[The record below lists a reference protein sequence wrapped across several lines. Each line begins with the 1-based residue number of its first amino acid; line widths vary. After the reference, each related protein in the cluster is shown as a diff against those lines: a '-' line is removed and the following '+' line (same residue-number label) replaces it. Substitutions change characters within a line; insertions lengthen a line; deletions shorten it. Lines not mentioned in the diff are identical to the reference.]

1 MKLTRRRFAGSLA
14 APAILR
20 EQSRRKLNIVLA
32 IADDLGRTTGAYGDA
47 YAKTP
52 NLDALSR
59 EGVRFTHAFC
69 TTASCSASRSVML
82 TGLHNHANG
91 QFGHAHDYH
100 HFSLHPKIRP
110 LPALLKP
117 AGYKTGL
124 IGKFHVA
131 PPAQFGWDMLAE
143 GADRN
148 VEAMAQKARQFVE
161 ACAGAPFYLH
171 IGYGDPHRAEVGFGN
186 SRSYPGVRKTPFD
199 PAKAPVPSWLPD
211 NPGTRR
217 ELAEYY
223 EAANRLDQG
232 IGLLIEALKST
243 GQLDNTLFV
252 FISDNG
258 PAFPNAKTN
267 VYDAGSRL
275 PMIVRAPAMA
285 KRGSIN
291 NAMVSWTD
299 LAPTFLEAAGAQ
311 APEYPLH
318 GRSWLQV
325 LARENPAGWDQ
336 VFYSHTFHEVTMHY
350 PIRGTRTRRWKYL
363 RNLDWQKEFP
373 HASDLYESE
382 TWQGMLKQ
390 GDAARLGKRAV
401 KDYLFRAH
409 EELYDLNQDP
419 DEVNNLAANSRHQ
432 AELLQLRRDVIR
444 FRKRTGDPWLIND
457 QNRPGFTEPA

>member
-1 MKLTRRRFAGSLA
+1 MKLTRRQFASA
-14 APAILR
+14 AAGPALLR
-20 EQSRRKLNIVLA
+20 ARSSRKPNIVLA
-32 IADDLGRTTGAYGDA
+32 IADDLGLTTGAYGDNVA
-47 YAKTP
+47 RTP
-52 NLDALSR
+52 NLDQLAR

-100 HFSLHPKIRP
+100 HFSLHANIRT
-110 LPALLKP
+110 LPSLLKP

-131 PPAQFGWDMLAE
+131 PPAQFGWDYLSE
-143 GADRN
+143 GSDREVRGMAD
-148 VEAMAQKARQFVE
+148 KARQFVRD
-161 ACAGAPFYLH
+161 CGGSPFYLH
-171 IGYGDPHRAEVGFGN
+171 VGYGDPHRAAVGFGN
-186 SRSYPGVRKTPFD
+186 NRAYQGVVKTPFD
-199 PAKAPVPSWLPD
+199 PAKVNVPSWLPD
-211 NPGTRR
+211 HPGTRG

-232 IGLLIEALKST
+232 IGFLIAALRET

-252 FISDNG
+252 FLSDNG

-275 PMIVRAPAMA
+275 PMIVRAPWLA
-285 KRGSIN
+285 RGGAVN
-291 NAMVSWTD
+291 NAMVSFAD
-299 LAPTFLEAAGAQ
+299 LTPAFLDAAGAQ
-311 APEYPLH
+311 GPEYPLH
-318 GRSWLQV
+318 GRSWLPV
-325 LARENPAGWDQ
+325 LASENPAGWDQ
-336 VFYSHTFHEVTMHY
+336 IFYSHTFHEVTMHY

-373 HASDLYESE
+373 HASDLYESL
-382 TWQGMLKQ
+382 TWQEMMKRG
-390 GDAARLGKRAV
+390 GEARLGKRPV

-409 EELYDLNQDP
+409 EELYDLSQDP
-419 DEVNNLAANSRHQ
+419 DEVNNLASDPKHR
-432 AELLQLRRDVIR
+432 AELVQLRRDVIE

-457 QNRPGFTEPA
+457 QSKPEFRA

>member
-1 MKLTRRRFAGSLA
+1 MKLSRRQFTGALA
-14 APAILR
+14 PPAILR
-20 EQSRRKLNIVLA
+20 AQAQRKLNIVLA
-32 IADDLGRTTGAYGDA
+32 IADDLGLTTGAYGDS

-52 NLDALSR
+52 HLDQLAR
-59 EGVRFTHAFC
+59 EGVRFTNAFC

-100 HFSLHPKIRP
+100 HFSLHSKTRT
-110 LPALLKP
+110 LPSLLKP

-131 PPAQFGWDMLAE
+131 PPEQFGWDYLSE
-143 GADRN
+143 GADRD
-148 VEAMAQKARQFVE
+148 VRGMAEKARKFVQD
-161 ACAGAPFYLH
+161 CGGAPFYLH
-171 IGYGDPHRAEVGFGN
+171 VGYGDPHRAEVGFGN
-186 SRSYPGVRKTPFD
+186 NRSYPGVVKTPFD
-199 PAKAPVPSWLPD
+199 PAKVSIPAWLPE
-211 NPGTRR
+211 NEGTRR

-232 IGLLIEALKST
+232 IGFLVQALRSA

-275 PMIVRAPAMA
+275 PMIVRAPALA
-285 KRGSIN
+285 KAGSIN
-291 NAMVSWTD
+291 NAMVSWAD
-299 LAPTFLEAAGAQ
+299 LTPAFLEAAGARG
-311 APEYPLH
+311 PEYPLH
-318 GRSWLQV
+318 GRSWLSALGQ
-325 LARENPAGWDQ
+325 ENPPGWDQ

-350 PIRGTRTRRWKYL
+350 PIRGVRTRRWKYL

-373 HASDLYESE
+373 HASDLYASA
-382 TWQGMLKQ
+382 TWQEMMKRGEE
-390 GDAARLGKRAV
+390 ARLGRRPV

-419 DEVNNLAANSRHQ
+419 DEVRNLAADPKSK
-432 AELLQLRRDVIR
+432 ETLLELRRQVIQ

-457 QNRPGFTEPA
+457 QHRPEFRPL